1 MKINKIKKSRLET
14 VDFNN
19 LPFGSIFSD
28 HMLICEFKNGKWNEP
43 EIKPYGPLKLS
54 PGTQAL
60 HYGQSIFEGMKAF
73 KTKKDNVLLF
83 RPDKNF
89 ERINNSA
96 KRLSIPQ
103 IPKDVFIDGLKELV
117 KIDSDWVSKKRRL
130 FIIYKTICFWIE

>member
-14 VDFNN
+14 VDFEN

-73 KTKKDNVLLF
+73 KSKKDNVLLF

-89 ERINNSA
+89 ERI
-96 KRLSIPQ
+96 
-103 IPKDVFIDGLKELV
+103 GH
-117 KIDSDWVSKKRRL
+117 
-130 FIIYKTICFWIE
+130 